1 MEEFRLI
8 SIERLIHHPD
18 NPRKEIGDIAELTES
33 IKKNGI
39 MQNLTVVTKKDQ
51 FGDQYWV
58 LIGNRRFEAAKAAG
72 LKELP
77 CKVVDDL
84 TPAEQ
89 VGIMLEENMQ
99 RNDLTIIE
107 QAEGFQLMLDL
118 GESVESIA
126 ERTGFSETTVRRR
139 LKINELDK
147 ETLSKKAEAFQLTI
161 SDMTELEKVR
171 DIKERNRLLKV
182 ALSQSDLQFRIK
194 GAIRQQNIGEGIKN
208 IKAKLKKMKIP
219 ENKEASNE
227 LWGHKWETV
236 KRYSYETPP
245 EEIDFKLEPDMCFCI
260 RYNEVYIIKKAKKEK
275 KKETP
280 EDKARK
286 ELEKRKK
293 KIEAIKGAIKKEFKD
308 FLTEKFRET
317 GILKHKMKFEPLETR
332 TAWEIMCGGGYASIY
347 KSRLIE
353 PLCPSGWHSL
363 TEEERIKANSQLRHV
378 PIEIQMAW
386 VTVDGLTDTI
396 VDHNGKY
403 CENVGKRYGRL
414 YDLLSVWGF
423 RFSAENEE
431 EFESVIDG
439 ESELYVREKK
449 QEEKSSG

>member
-1 MEEFRLI
+1 MEELKMI

-18 NPRKEIGDIAELTES
+18 NPRKEIGDITELTES

-39 MQNLTVVTKKDQ
+39 MQNLTVIPKRDQ

-84 TPAEQ
+84 SPAEQ

-99 RNDLTIIE
+99 RNDLTIVE
-107 QAEGFQLMLDL
+107 QAEGFQLMLDF

-147 ETLSKKAEAFQLTI
+147 KTLSEKAESFQLTI
-161 SDMTELEKVR
+161 SDMTELEKVK
-171 DIKERNRLLKV
+171 DVKERNRLLRV
-182 ALSQSDLQFRIK
+182 ASSQSDLQFRIK
-194 GAIRQQNIGEGIKN
+194 SAVRQQKTDEWISEVRKKLEKN
-208 IKAKLKKMKIP
+208 GIP
-219 ENKEASNE
+219 ENKEAHIDTWNSS
-227 LWGHKWETV
+227 KWEIL
-236 KRYSYETPP
+236 KRYKDTDKC
-245 EEIDFKLEPDMCFCI
+245 EIDIEPQPDVCYCI
-260 RYNEVYIIKKAKKEK
+260 RYDEFFILKKAKKEK
-275 KKETP
+275 KVETP
-280 EDKARK
+280 EDRARK
-286 ELEKRKK
+286 ETEKRKK
-293 KIEAIKGAIKKEFKD
+293 QIEAIKGAIKKEFKE

-317 GILKHKMKFEPLETR
+317 GILKYKMRFEPLETR

-363 TEEERIKANSQLRHV
+363 KEEERIKANSQLRRV

-386 VTVDGLTDTI
+386 VTVDEMTDNI
-396 VDHNGKY
+396 ADHNGEYSKM
-403 CENVGKRYGRL
+403 VGKRYGRL
-414 YDLLSVWGF
+414 YDLMSVWGF

-431 EFESVIDG
+431 EFESVING
-439 ESELYVREKK
+439 ESELYVRKEK
-449 QEEKSSG
+449 QEEKK

>member
-1 MEEFRLI
+1 MEELKMI

-18 NPRKEIGDIAELTES
+18 NPRKDVGDITELTES

-39 MQNLTVVTKKDQ
+39 MQNLTVIPKRDQ

-84 TPAEQ
+84 SPAEQ

-99 RNDLTIIE
+99 RNDLTIVE
-107 QAEGFQLMLDL
+107 QAEGFQLMLDF
-118 GESVESIA
+118 GETVETIA

-147 ETLSKKAEAFQLTI
+147 ETLSEKAEAFQLTI

-171 DIKERNRLLKV
+171 DIKERNRLLKI
-182 ALSQSDLQFRIK
+182 ASSQIDLQSRIK
-194 GAIRQQNIGEGIKN
+194 SAVRQQKTDEWISEVRKKLEKN
-208 IKAKLKKMKIP
+208 GIP
-219 ENKEASNE
+219 ENKGAHNDIWNSS
-227 LWGHKWETV
+227 KWEIL
-236 KRYSYETPP
+236 KRYRDTDKC
-245 EEIDFKLEPDMCFCI
+245 EIDIEPQPDVCYCI
-260 RYNEVYIIKKAKKEK
+260 RYDEFFILKKAKKEK
-275 KKETP
+275 KVETP
-280 EDKARK
+280 EDRARK
-286 ELEKRKK
+286 ETEKRKK
-293 KIEAIKGAIKKEFKD
+293 QIEAIKGAIKKEFKE

-317 GILKHKMKFEPLETR
+317 GILKYKMRFEPLETR
-332 TAWEIMCGGGYASIY
+332 TAWEIMCGGGYAYIH
-347 KSRLIE
+347 KSQLIE

-363 TEEERIKANSQLRHV
+363 KEEERIKANSQLRRV

-386 VTVDGLTDTI
+386 VTVDGMADNI
-396 VDHNGKY
+396 ADHNGEY
-403 CENVGKRYGRL
+403 SEMVGKRYGRL
-414 YDLLSVWGF
+414 YDLMSVWGF

-431 EFESVIDG
+431 EFESVING
-439 ESELYVREKK
+439 ESELYVRKEK
-449 QEEKSSG
+449 QEEKK

>member
-1 MEEFRLI
+1 MEELKMI

-18 NPRKEIGDIAELTES
+18 NPRKDIGDIAELTES

-39 MQNLTVVTKKDQ
+39 MQNLTVIPKQDQ

-72 LKELP
+72 LRELP

-84 TPAEQ
+84 SPAEQ

-107 QAEGFQLMLDL
+107 QAEGFQLMLDF

-147 ETLSKKAEAFQLTI
+147 KTLSEKAEAFQLTI
-161 SDMTELEKVR
+161 SDMTELEKVK
-171 DIKERNRLLKV
+171 DVGERNSLLRI
-182 ALSQSDLQFRIK
+182 ASSQSDLQYRIK
-194 GAIRQQNIGEGIKN
+194 SVIRRQKTDEWINKVKE
-208 IKAKLKKMKIP
+208 KLKELGIP
-219 ENKEASNE
+219 ENKSALNE
-227 LWGHKWETV
+227 LWSTKWEAV
-236 KRYSYETPP
+236 KRYSDETPL
-245 EEIDFKLEPDMCFCI
+245 EEIDFKLEPEMFFCI
-260 RYNEVYIIKKAKKEK
+260 RYNEFYIIKRTKAEKEV
-275 KKETP
+275 ETP
-280 EDKARK
+280 EDRARK
-286 ELEKRKK
+286 ETEKRKK
-293 KIEAIKGAIKKEFKD
+293 QIEAIKGAIKKEFKE

-317 GILKHKMKFEPLETR
+317 GILKYKMRFEPLETR
-332 TAWEIMCGGGYASIY
+332 TAWEIMCGGSYASIY

-363 TEEERIKANSQLRHV
+363 KEEERIKANSQLRHV

-396 VDHNGKY
+396 VDHNGEY
-403 CENVGKRYGRL
+403 CEIVGKRYGRL
-414 YDLLSVWGF
+414 YDLLCVWGF
-423 RFSAENEE
+423 RFSTENEE
-431 EFESVIDG
+431 EFESVING
-439 ESELYVREKK
+439 ESELYVRKEK
-449 QEEKSSG
+449 QEEKK

>member
-1 MEEFRLI
+1 MEELKMI

-18 NPRKEIGDIAELTES
+18 NPRKDVGDITELTES

-39 MQNLTVVTKKDQ
+39 MQNLTVIPKQDQ

-84 TPAEQ
+84 SPAEQ

-99 RNDLTIIE
+99 RNDLTIVE
-107 QAEGFQLMLDL
+107 QAEGFQLMLDF

-147 ETLSKKAEAFQLTI
+147 KTLSEKAEAFQLTI
-161 SDMTELEKVR
+161 SDMTELEKVK
-171 DIKERNRLLKV
+171 DVKERNRLLKV
-182 ALSQSDLQFRIK
+182 ASSQIDLQSRIK
-194 GAIRQQNIGEGIKN
+194 SAVRQQKTDEWISETRK
-208 IKAKLKKMKIP
+208 KLEENGIP
-219 ENKEASNE
+219 ENKEAHNDIWNSS
-227 LWGHKWETV
+227 KWEIG
-236 KRYSYETPP
+236 KRYRNTDKC
-245 EEIDFKLEPDMCFCI
+245 EIDIESQPDVCYCI
-260 RYNEVYIIKKAKKEK
+260 RYDEFFILKKAKKEK
-275 KKETP
+275 KVETP
-280 EDKARK
+280 EDRARK
-286 ELEKRKK
+286 ETEKRKK
-293 KIEAIKGAIKKEFKD
+293 QIEAIKGAIKKEFKD
-308 FLTEKFRET
+308 FLTEKYRET
-317 GILKHKMKFEPLETR
+317 GILKYKMKFEPLETR
-332 TAWEIMCGGGYASIY
+332 TAWEIMCGGGYEYIH

-363 TEEERIKANSQLRHV
+363 TEEEMIKANSQLRHV

-396 VDHNGKY
+396 VDHNGEY
-403 CENVGKRYGRL
+403 CEIVGKRYGRL
-414 YDLLSVWGF
+414 YDLLCVWGF

-431 EFESVIDG
+431 EFESVING
-439 ESELYVREKK
+439 ESELYVRKEK
-449 QEEKSSG
+449 QEVKE

>member
-1 MEEFRLI
+1 MEELKMI

-18 NPRKEIGDIAELTES
+18 NPRKDVGNITELTES

-39 MQNLTVVTKKDQ
+39 MQNLTVIPKQDQ

-72 LKELP
+72 LRELP

-84 TPAEQ
+84 SPAEQ

-107 QAEGFQLMLDL
+107 QAEGFQLMLDF

-147 ETLSKKAEAFQLTI
+147 KTLSEKAEAFQLTI
-161 SDMTELEKVR
+161 SDMTELEKVK
-171 DIKERNRLLKV
+171 DVGERNSLLRI
-182 ALSQSDLQFRIK
+182 ASSQSDLQYRIK
-194 GAIRQQNIGEGIKN
+194 SVIRRQKTDEWINKVKE
-208 IKAKLKKMKIP
+208 KLKELGIP
-219 ENKEASNE
+219 ENKSALNE
-227 LWGHKWETV
+227 LWSTKWEAV
-236 KRYSYETPP
+236 KRYSDETPL
-245 EEIDFKLEPDMCFCI
+245 EEIDFKLEPEMFFCI
-260 RYNEVYIIKKAKKEK
+260 RYNEFYIIKRTKAEKEV
-275 KKETP
+275 ETP
-280 EDKARK
+280 EDRARK
-286 ELEKRKK
+286 ETEKRKK
-293 KIEAIKGAIKKEFKD
+293 QIEAIKGAIKKEFKE

-317 GILKHKMKFEPLETR
+317 GILKYKMRFEPLETR
-332 TAWEIMCGGGYASIY
+332 TAWEIMCGGSYASIY

-363 TEEERIKANSQLRHV
+363 KEEERIKANSQLRHV

-396 VDHNGKY
+396 VDHNGEY
-403 CENVGKRYGRL
+403 CEIVGKRYGRL
-414 YDLLSVWGF
+414 YDLLCVWGF
-423 RFSAENEE
+423 RFSTENEE
-431 EFESVIDG
+431 EFESVING
-439 ESELYVREKK
+439 ESELYVRKEK
-449 QEEKSSG
+449 QEEKK

>member
-1 MEEFRLI
+1 MEELKMI

-18 NPRKEIGDIAELTES
+18 NPRKEIGDITELTES

-39 MQNLTVVTKKDQ
+39 MQNLTVIPKRDQ

-84 TPAEQ
+84 SPAEQ

-99 RNDLTIIE
+99 RNDLTIVE
-107 QAEGFQLMLDL
+107 QAEGFQLMLDF

-147 ETLSKKAEAFQLTI
+147 KTLSEKAEAFQLTI
-161 SDMTELEKVR
+161 SDMTELEK
-171 DIKERNRLLKV
+171 IKDVKNRNHLLKMS
-182 ALSQSDLQFRIK
+182 LSQYDLRCRIK
-194 GAIRQQNIGEGIKN
+194 SAIRQQNIDEGIKN
-208 IKAKLKKMKIP
+208 IKTKLKKMKIS

-245 EEIDFKLEPDMCFCI
+245 EEIDFKLEPDMFFCI
-260 RYNEVYIIKKAKKEK
+260 RYNEVYIIKRAKKEK

-280 EDKARK
+280 EDRARK

-293 KIEAIKGAIKKEFKD
+293 KIEAITGAIKKEFKD
-308 FLTEKFRET
+308 FLTEKYRET
-317 GILKHKMKFEPLETR
+317 GILRYKMKFEPLETR

-347 KSRLIE
+347 KNRLIE

-363 TEEERIKANSQLRHV
+363 KEEEMIKVNSQLRRV

-386 VTVDGLTDTI
+386 VTVDGMADNI
-396 VDHNGKY
+396 VDYNGEYSKM
-403 CENVGKRYGRL
+403 VGKRYGRL
-414 YDLLSVWGF
+414 YDLMSVWGF

-431 EFESVIDG
+431 EFESVING
-439 ESELYVREKK
+439 ESELYVRKEK
-449 QEEKSSG
+449 QEEKK

>member
-1 MEEFRLI
+1 MEELKMI

-18 NPRKEIGDIAELTES
+18 NPRKEIGDITELTES

-39 MQNLTVVTKKDQ
+39 MQNLTVIPKRDQ

-84 TPAEQ
+84 SPAEQ

-107 QAEGFQLMLDL
+107 QAEGFQLMLDF

-147 ETLSKKAEAFQLTI
+147 KTLSEKAEAFQLTI
-161 SDMTELEKVR
+161 SDMTELEK
-171 DIKERNRLLKV
+171 IKDVKNRNYLLKMSF
-182 ALSQSDLQFRIK
+182 SQNDLRCRIK
-194 GAIRQQNIGEGIKN
+194 GAIRQQNIDEGIKN
-208 IKAKLKKMKIP
+208 IKAKLKKMKIS

-227 LWGHKWETV
+227 LWGDKWETV

-245 EEIDFKLEPDMCFCI
+245 EEIDFKLEPDMFFCI
-260 RYNEVYIIKKAKKEK
+260 RYNEVYIIKRAKKEK

-280 EDKARK
+280 EDRARK

-308 FLTEKFRET
+308 FLTEKYRET

-332 TAWEIMCGGGYASIY
+332 TAWEIMYGGGYASIY

-363 TEEERIKANSQLRHV
+363 KEEERIKANSQLRRV

-386 VTVDGLTDTI
+386 VTVDEMTDNI
-396 VDHNGKY
+396 ADHNGEYSKM
-403 CENVGKRYGRL
+403 VGKRYGRL
-414 YDLLSVWGF
+414 YDLMSVWGF
-423 RFSAENEE
+423 RFSTETEE
-431 EFESVIDG
+431 EFESVING
-439 ESELYVREKK
+439 ESELYVRKEK
-449 QEEKSSG
+449 QEEKK